1 MWFICGLG
9 NPGKEYKDTRHNLGF
24 ALLDSISKKY
34 NLEIFKKDNTKIL
47 FKGNLGKN
55 TCLFCKPMTFMNL
68 SGQVIGK
75 IVNYY
80 KIPTSKIII
89 IHDDID
95 LMLGKIKIKTGG
107 GSGGHNGISSIDK
120 TIGKNYRRIR
130 IGVGKPILKELVSS
144 FVLER
149 FNKNEQDIINKVVS
163 VMTNNFETILA
174 DESLFLTKIAL
185 EIKK

>member
-9 NPGKEYKDTRHNLGF
+9 NPGREYKKTRHNLGF
-24 ALLDSISKKY
+24 DILDSIVKK
-34 NLEIFKKDNTKIL
+34 NNFQINKEDKNKIL
-47 FKGNLGKN
+47 FKGNFGNN

-75 IVNYY
+75 LVNYY
-80 KIPTSKIII
+80 KIPKSKIII

-107 GSGGHNGISSIDK
+107 GSGGHNGISSIDNS
-120 TIGKNYRRIR
+120 IGKNYRRIK
-130 IGVGKPILKELVSS
+130 IGVGRPVSKEFVSS
-144 FVLER
+144 FVLEKFDKFDR
-149 FNKNEQDIINKVVS
+149 EIIDRLINKI
-163 VMTNNFETILA
+163 TKNFELILN
-174 DESLFLTKIAL
+174 DESLFLSKIAL